1 MKYCSI
7 LWKKLQ
13 DKMANFS
20 FFFLSLAG
28 LTYNHVCCESAGNKE
43 ENKGFCLITSVFSLQ
58 KQQCWTA
65 RGRWQAR
72 KKGGVQSHLPRR
84 FSRQLLLFCYY
95 CLSEHKEEVIGRF
108 CETESIRYLR
118 RAE

>member
-65 RGRWQAR
+65 RGR
-72 KKGGVQSHLPRR
+72 
-84 FSRQLLLFCYY
+84 
-95 CLSEHKEEVIGRF
+95 
-108 CETESIRYLR
+108 
-118 RAE
+118 